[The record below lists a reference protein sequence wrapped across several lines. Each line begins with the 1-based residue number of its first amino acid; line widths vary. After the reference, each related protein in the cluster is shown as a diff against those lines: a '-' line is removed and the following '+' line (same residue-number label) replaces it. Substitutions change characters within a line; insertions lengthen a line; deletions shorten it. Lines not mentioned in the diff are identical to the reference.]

1 MSFEHGLHP
10 GNVIDNTQLTD
21 IFKCSPQGG
30 MRRSL
35 QTNTL
40 VLVSDHVKGIYEDR
54 WVGDTLH
61 YTGMGLE
68 GDQRI
73 DATQNKTLAES
84 SANGVGVFL
93 FEVFETGKY
102 VFKGEIQLAGNPYME
117 DQPDR
122 NNVTR
127 KVWVFPLKLV
137 DDHDV
142 PILNET
148 VLKSQARKEREA
160 KRLDD
165 GELRRRALYSRKEAG
180 SRQVTTRSYDRNVY
194 VAELAKRRADG
205 VCQLC
210 DRPAPFID
218 KTGAPFLET
227 HHIQWLSEGGEDSIQ
242 NTVALCPNCHRMMHS
257 LNRKADIKKLTVKA
271 MSETV

>member
-1 MSFEHGLHP
+1 
-10 GNVIDNTQLTD
+10 
-21 IFKCSPQGG
+21 
-30 MRRSL
+30 MRRAL

-54 WVGDTLH
+54 WVGNTLH

-102 VFKGEIQLAGNPYME
+102 VFKGEIQLAGIPYME

-142 PILNET
+142 PIPDET

-165 GELRRRALYSRKEAG
+165 GELRRRALYSRREAG

-218 KTGAPFLET
+218 RNGIPFLET

-257 LNRKADIKKLTVKA
+257 LNRKADINKLTVKA